1 MVDKTSQIY
10 KAPSILRPNPWSLGA
25 IAIAALVVF
34 PLLSVVWIA
43 FFPTEN
49 IWGHLVATTLPRYL
63 KNSLIL
69 MSSVG
74 VLSAAIGTGVAWLVV
89 TTRFPFRRVLEW
101 ALLMPLALPA
111 YISAYA
117 LVDFL
122 EYAGPVQTLMRD
134 WFGWQDARAYWFPE
148 IRSMWAAIFVLSMSM
163 YPYIYLLARA
173 AFREQ
178 STNMIEVARAL
189 GSGPW
194 AIFLRVAL
202 PLARPAIAAGM
213 AIVMM
218 ETLNDFGTVD
228 YFAVQTL
235 TTGIF
240 TTWLLGYN
248 AGGAAQIACVI
259 LALVLFLAAFEKISR
274 RNRRYHNLSSKRVP
288 VSPSVLR
295 GPKAVAATVACAL
308 PFAMGFLV
316 PMSVIASHAFDNPD
330 YWLDA
335 GLWRAT
341 LNTLT
346 LAGSAAAL
354 TVLGAL
360 FLVYGARQSR
370 SRLPRNLLPV
380 TSIGYAAPGA
390 VLAIGIL
397 FPLAAFDNVFAD
409 LIEGVFG
416 WDIGL
421 LLTGSAA
428 AVVLAYFVR
437 FFAIGLGAV
446 DSALGRVTPSMD
458 MASRSL
464 GRGAGQTLRE
474 IHVPLIRGS
483 VLVAGMLIFVDGVK
497 ELPATLILR
506 PFNFDTLATRVY
518 SQASLE
524 NLGQA
529 APAAIFVTIV
539 GLLPVILLAR
549 SSNK

>member
-1 MVDKTSQIY
+1 M
-10 KAPSILRPNPWSLGA
+10 WSLGA
-25 IAIAALVVF
+25 ISIAALVVF
-34 PLLSVVWIA
+34 PLLSVIWIA

-49 IWGHLVATTLPRYL
+49 IWGHLVETTLPRYL

-69 MSSVG
+69 MFSVG
-74 VLSAAIGTGVAWLVV
+74 ILSAAIGTGAAWLVV
-89 TTRFPFRRVLEW
+89 TTRFPFRRMLEW

-111 YISAYA
+111 YIGAYA

-122 EYAGPVQTLMRD
+122 EYAGPVQTLLRD
-134 WFGWQDARAYWFPE
+134 WFGWQDSRDYWFPE
-148 IRSMWAAIFVLSMSM
+148 IRSMWAAIFVLSLSM

-178 STNMIEVARAL
+178 SANMIEVARAL

-194 AIFLRVAL
+194 SIFGRVAL

-228 YFAVQTL
+228 FFAVQTL

-288 VSPSVLR
+288 VSPVNLR
-295 GPKAVAATVACAL
+295 GTKAVLASVACFL
-308 PFAMGFLV
+308 PFAMGFVIPL
-316 PMSVIASHAFDNPD
+316 SVIASHAFDNPD

-346 LAGSAAAL
+346 LAGSAAIL

-370 SRLPRNLLPV
+370 SRMPRNLLPV

-397 FPLAAFDNVFAD
+397 FPLATFDNALAD
-409 LIEGVFG
+409 LIESAFG

-428 AVVLAYFVR
+428 AVVFAYFVR

-464 GRGAGQTLRE
+464 GRGIGQTLRE

-483 VLVAGMLIFVDGVK
+483 VIVAGMLIFVDGVK

-549 SSNK
+549 SGNR

>member
-10 KAPSILRPNPWSLGA
+10 KARSILRPDVWSLGA

-34 PLLSVVWIA
+34 PLLSVIWIA

-49 IWGHLVATTLPRYL
+49 IWGHLVETTLPRYL

-69 MSSVG
+69 MFSVG
-74 VLSAAIGTGVAWLVV
+74 ILSAAIGTGAAWLVV
-89 TTRFPFRRVLEW
+89 TTRFPFRRMLEW

-111 YISAYA
+111 YIGAYA

-122 EYAGPVQTLMRD
+122 EYAGPVQTLLRD
-134 WFGWQDARAYWFPE
+134 WFGWQDSRDYWFPE
-148 IRSMWAAIFVLSMSM
+148 IRSMWAAIFVLSLSM

-178 STNMIEVARAL
+178 SANMIEVARAL

-194 AIFLRVAL
+194 SIFGRVAL

-228 YFAVQTL
+228 FFAVQTL

-288 VSPSVLR
+288 VSPVNLR
-295 GPKAVAATVACAL
+295 GAKAVLASIACFL
-308 PFAMGFLV
+308 PFAMGFVIPL
-316 PMSVIASHAFDNPD
+316 SVIASHAFDNPD

-346 LAGSAAAL
+346 LAGSAAIL

-370 SRLPRNLLPV
+370 SRMPRNLLPI

-397 FPLAAFDNVFAD
+397 FPLATFDNALAD
-409 LIEGVFG
+409 LIEGAFG

-428 AVVLAYFVR
+428 AVVFAYFVR

-464 GRGAGQTLRE
+464 GRGIGQTLRE

-483 VLVAGMLIFVDGVK
+483 VIVAGMLIFVDGVK

-549 SSNK
+549 SGNR